1 MPRPLRP
8 LVGAQCPA
16 RPPKRRRLARAPEAL
31 SGEFVCPGHEAW
43 GPVTLGSTHATT
55 RRGVKVP
62 TALAGPRTP
71 VASPCSPV
79 LASHDFVLVRDEF
92 IYIFQI
98 KLVRH
103 GAATLG
109 PAPSQ
114 LPTPP
119 QPQLPPAGNVF
130 PPTQARGR
138 FPQQRR
144 DALRRPSEGQI
155 SFRQGSGRS
164 RRS

>member
-1 MPRPLRP
+1 MRSAQHSPPRDEDLCAHQR
-8 LVGAQCPA
+8 LSLASSSFALGT
-16 RPPKRRRLARAPEAL
+16 KRGDLFPSA
-31 SGEFVCPGHEAW
+31 
-43 GPVTLGSTHATT
+43 STHVTT

-71 VASPCSPV
+71 VANPRSPV
-79 LASHDFVLVRDEF
+79 LVSHDFVLVRDKF

-114 LPTPP
+114 RPTPP

-155 SFRQGSGRS
+155 SCREGAGRS